1 MSCFPAKSLEVAVKF
16 SEETWHN
23 KILYTFMLTT
33 RDAGGELT
41 TSAHLLAYMHASI
54 HIIISSVFWVDLM
67 TYVAR
72 IRGYGYRYAIRGYS
86 DTPFFQ
92 KQGYGDTPIY
102 IKNKNK

>member
-1 MSCFPAKSLEVAVKF
+1 VDSVLFAVQDLALPQEIGNQLIYAKKLCMYCLQPRIWRFHSTLMATGSL
-16 SEETWHN
+16 
-23 KILYTFMLTT
+23 LGML
-33 RDAGGELT
+33 
-41 TSAHLLAYMHASI
+41 S
-54 HIIISSVFWVDLM
+54 
-67 TYVAR
+67 YVAR